1 VRISGLAVP
10 AANSVRSASGHYRP
24 VRKPPL
30 TAATAQMCNLP
41 DPLWGSRA
49 SALTAGSQP
58 TRCPSPNT
66 AKPTSDVRHRPQPAP
81 GVPAQPPCQKARH
94 NPARVPDHHPTSP
107 KAASVSCR
115 VTGPVSQAIIRLCPK
130 CVSPAERFS
139 LRRCRAGSKRSR
151 TVTVTASVIVSPV
164 SRARLRASASA
175 SAVSTLFASVGL
187 TVWIRFLASGP
198 DEMFPGRGR
207 PWRSRQA
214 ELGPGRQNRAGLAE

>member
-81 GVPAQPPCQKARH
+81 GVPAQPPCQKASPQPRTCPRSSPH
-94 NPARVPDHHPTSP
+94 VAESRVRFMPRNRS
-107 KAASVSCR
+107 R
-115 VTGPVSQAIIRLCPK
+115 VTGNHPAVSEMREPCRKVLAPPLPRGIETFTHGDSHRLRHRLAREPRQAACECVGVRRLDALRQRRPHCLDTL
-130 CVSPAERFS
+130 FS
-139 LRRCRAGSKRSR
+139 E
-151 TVTVTASVIVSPV
+151 
-164 SRARLRASASA
+164 RAR
-175 SAVSTLFASVGL
+175 
-187 TVWIRFLASGP
+187 
-198 DEMFPGRGR
+198 
-207 PWRSRQA
+207 
-214 ELGPGRQNRAGLAE
+214 